1 MPLVCGKS
9 LNKEEIKDVQKDMM
23 NNMKLGKSMLGTLQ
37 QSSLLQK
44 VSAKKGFKI
53 PQKVIEV
60 PTQGG
65 GTTCDVPEN
74 LLLVK
79 EVKASKVGSSI
90 FFLVT
95 DFKLETKDESGEKQI
110 VTAEEYGVIKCISLV
125 PDGSKTFDLQKDVD
139 KLKGVK
145 DINSFMAK
153 ATEMQNLYGASTP
166 QPSSVVVEKRDKNT
180 STVNLDDTPLQ
191 IVKVFVMKEGTNIF
205 FGTRSYKLIGNVV
218 QLYVPGEPDKEKVYK
233 EVKVKY
239 TVPGTSSVA
248 KGANGNFDINQI
260 LAKVTKDKN
269 FTTNDLK
276 SLDSAKVKGLM
287 GSHQADINN
296 ALQGADTSGPAGNIL
311 KQFQG
316 ASGAG
321 GLDISKLDFGKTM
334 SMASDLANK
343 SAAGT
348 SVEGAVKSLTSG
360 DITGAFNKGLDL
372 QKTGGSI
379 PGLPASF
386 DLTKAK
392 NTDPTTALTG
402 LLSITSMRPS
412 TPNLTEIDRAGSRV
426 SDKVP
431 GPLIRSVTLSKTP
444 VEIQVVEVR
453 KPDTNFFFNE
463 RNFKKSGNKVTVS
476 SEFAEIKVTY
486 TYKGPEIKPGEAF
499 SSRTLNTC
507 TDIPKIKLKIP
518 PLSKLDIANGVPISS
533 KITKFNL
540 APPKTVPEAKP
551 IERAPKEKTF
561 TDTSGVP
568 YNDIG
573 SGYKVKRMHQDFLKK
588 LGAINAAYWDP
599 KIAANDIE
607 YKRLKTLP
615 EFKSLA
621 KKCKEKKISAR
632 KLIEQG
638 GASEAEANFFEK
650 FRPAAINDKTLVAN
664 KYLASDVWQC
674 TEVVAVAEEVVKL
687 FIEVG
692 EKDLSASVEP
702 TSCRKDLENAKTD
715 KLWVKYSS
723 DEDKEHLERMKRLAA
738 YQLAPEG
745 IATENDRN
753 VAIASVILSFEVNL
767 RNSKAAGP
775 IFEKIRALLPP
786 VVFETKE

>member
-23 NNMKLGKSMLGTLQ
+23 NKMKLGKSMLGTLQ

-311 KQFQG
+311 K
-316 ASGAG
+316 
-321 GLDISKLDFGKTM
+321 
-334 SMASDLANK
+334 
-343 SAAGT
+343 
-348 SVEGAVKSLTSG
+348 
-360 DITGAFNKGLDL
+360 
-372 QKTGGSI
+372 
-379 PGLPASF
+379 
-386 DLTKAK
+386 
-392 NTDPTTALTG
+392 
-402 LLSITSMRPS
+402 
-412 TPNLTEIDRAGSRV
+412 
-426 SDKVP
+426 
-431 GPLIRSVTLSKTP
+431 
-444 VEIQVVEVR
+444 
-453 KPDTNFFFNE
+453 
-463 RNFKKSGNKVTVS
+463 
-476 SEFAEIKVTY
+476 
-486 TYKGPEIKPGEAF
+486 
-499 SSRTLNTC
+499 
-507 TDIPKIKLKIP
+507 
-518 PLSKLDIANGVPISS
+518 
-533 KITKFNL
+533 
-540 APPKTVPEAKP
+540 
-551 IERAPKEKTF
+551 
-561 TDTSGVP
+561 
-568 YNDIG
+568 
-573 SGYKVKRMHQDFLKK
+573 
-588 LGAINAAYWDP
+588 
-599 KIAANDIE
+599 
-607 YKRLKTLP
+607 
-615 EFKSLA
+615 
-621 KKCKEKKISAR
+621 
-632 KLIEQG
+632 
-638 GASEAEANFFEK
+638 
-650 FRPAAINDKTLVAN
+650 
-664 KYLASDVWQC
+664 
-674 TEVVAVAEEVVKL
+674 
-687 FIEVG
+687 
-692 EKDLSASVEP
+692 
-702 TSCRKDLENAKTD
+702 
-715 KLWVKYSS
+715 
-723 DEDKEHLERMKRLAA
+723 
-738 YQLAPEG
+738 
-745 IATENDRN
+745 
-753 VAIASVILSFEVNL
+753 
-767 RNSKAAGP
+767 
-775 IFEKIRALLPP
+775 
-786 VVFETKE
+786 